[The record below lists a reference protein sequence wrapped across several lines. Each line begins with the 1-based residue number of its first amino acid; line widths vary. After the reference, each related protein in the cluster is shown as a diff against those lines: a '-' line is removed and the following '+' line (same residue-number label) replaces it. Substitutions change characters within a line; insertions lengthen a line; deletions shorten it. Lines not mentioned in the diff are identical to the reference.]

1 MDKDSLVCFRV
12 RRELRESLVKI
23 TLEERSSLS
32 QLIDIV
38 LTNYMAVREMSN
50 EINHERRNHPRKTIL
65 VPALIKQYGSGK
77 IKLEIGAITD
87 ISLGGVRIAIPR
99 DAKCEISANSHSS
112 KFEIVFTLPND
123 NRPICLPCE
132 SRRVVDYEESIHVGA
147 SFPNASLNN
156 YKELQTYLM

>member
-12 RRELRESLVKI
+12 RRELQEALVKI

-32 QLIDIV
+32 SLIEIV
-38 LTNYMAVREMSN
+38 LTNYLTMREMSRK
-50 EINHERRNHPRKTIL
+50 INHERRNHPRKTIL
-65 VPALIKQYGSGK
+65 APALIKHYDSGK

-99 DAKCEISANSHSS
+99 DANSKMSDNSYSS
-112 KFEIVFTLPND
+112 IFEIVFTLPNESI
-123 NRPICLPCE
+123 PIHLSCE
-132 SRRVVDYEESIHVGA
+132 PRRVVDNKENINVGA
-147 SFPNASLNN
+147 SFHGVALNN